1 MPISPFVI
9 IKIISKRVFCK
20 REMLLHSTLGIWKI
34 MDPLKNVMKSVDP
47 RPINRKCPA
56 PLVTK
61 PAQGTPGTPGTQADD
76 GEGTEWQ

>member
-1 MPISPFVI
+1 
-9 IKIISKRVFCK
+9 
-20 REMLLHSTLGIWKI
+20 MLLHSTLGIWKI

-76 GEGTEWQ
+76 GEGTEWQSTHAYQGQAWVAPPPLWALG